1 MTQVPRI
8 GTGKGSAVH
17 GIARL
22 RLVRANPFDG
32 MEECP
37 NDDCP
42 QPLPFPSCVRTLPRK
57 GSGYHAEQALEQ
69 VSLSLARLRL
79 DLERNA
85 GTDDG
90 PTDHGPRA
98 A

>member
-1 MTQVPRI
+1 MAERTQVPGN

-42 QPLPFPSCVRTLPRK
+42 QPLPFPSCVRSLPRK
-57 GSGYHAEQALEQ
+57 GSGCDAEEALKQ
-69 VSLSLARLRL
+69 VTLSLSRLRAE
-79 DLERNA
+79 LER
-85 GTDDG
+85 DDG
-90 PTDHGPRA
+90 PDDSPRA